1 MNDYTVTSDD
11 MLMHWNDLRQQ
22 TLIVMVDGYMI
33 SSEIISVLYHV
44 SDVLTCVPITLDVYS
59 FRIFCTLGYFF

>member
-33 SSEIISVLYHV
+33 SSEIISVRFDMCQVFL
-44 SDVLTCVPITLDVYS
+44 
-59 FRIFCTLGYFF
+59 